1 MIDSCDKYVRVL
13 ISMLQNYINTD
24 LITHSTFHSRFSIY
38 LPPKVSLGF
47 RNTERNFF

>member
-38 LPPKVSLGF
+38 LPPKVSLGI
-47 RNTERNFF
+47 RSEILSN